1 MMFPFGDFQ
10 LFTCAF
16 GSDSRSLMFAQRSA
30 NSSECS
36 VMDNGRSHPW
46 QGYGLASRHGAQ
58 EFTHARS
65 EEVKDEGTKTTPLL
79 ILCGL

>member
-16 GSDSRSLMFAQRSA
+16 GSDSRSLMLRSA

-36 VMDNGRSHPW
+36 VMDNGDRIRGKVTGSLP
-46 QGYGLASRHGAQ
+46 GTELKS
-58 EFTHARS
+58 FTHARS
-65 EEVKDEGTKTTPLL
+65 GEEKEEGTKPTPLL